1 MQPQHYLTLIAIL
14 TFGVIAPLS
23 AKAQINE
30 EVFPDK
36 VQTHIGELEFDRGVP
51 TRETSEKLYYELDYH
66 RAVQAYLW
74 SLPIVGQARW
84 RQSYFDLYD
93 MQPNQYVYAKEFNDR
108 SLILTANES
117 TPYLFGWI
125 NVKEKAA
132 IVEIPPG
139 PIIGLWVDFWQ
150 RGLTDAGVL
159 GRNGARGGTY
169 VFTGPET
176 PQDQIPY
183 IEGATYLES
192 KTNNIWSVV
201 RFSGSPDER
210 EDLMRAMRTY
220 SYGEEPGMDI
230 IPAGNKPGRNFQPR
244 GMDYWETL
252 HGILQEEPV
261 EERDR
266 FFMYFLK
273 ELGIE
278 KEKPFAPDE
287 RQREILEEAVVV
299 GEAMAKNMVF
309 RERLPGVLRDD
320 GWRLII
326 GRVEGSEPGDAW
338 EHTQRTKYYDR
349 FDPRARYTYEACT
362 VSERMAFPKEGFGMG
377 YGGMFLD
384 KTGEPM
390 KGENSYMMKIEPD
403 APVELFW
410 AVTIYDT
417 DTRGLITTD
426 QQKAE
431 LGSAHDTVQANPDG
445 STYVFIGP
453 EAPEGW
459 ESNWIKSVPGRGW
472 FPYLRLYFPTARY
485 FDQSWKFPQI
495 EPVDFAEY
503 AR

>member
-1 MQPQHYLTLIAIL
+1 MTVRNVVPRSICAITIA
-14 TFGVIAPLS
+14 FALS
-23 AKAQINE
+23 AVHAQVPE
-30 EVFPDK
+30 ERFPDK
-36 VQTHIGELEFDRGVP
+36 VTTHIGELQFDHGVP
-51 TRETSEKLYYELDYH
+51 TKETSDKLYYELDYH

-93 MQPNQYVYAKEFNDR
+93 IQPNQYVYAKEFNDR
-108 SLILTANES
+108 SQILTANES

-125 NVKEKAA
+125 NVKDKAA
-132 IVEIPPG
+132 ILEVPPG
-139 PIIGLWVDFWQ
+139 QIIGLWVDFWQ
-150 RGLTDAGVL
+150 RGLSDVGILGPNAGK
-159 GRNGARGGTY
+159 GGTF

-176 PQDQIPY
+176 PESQIPY
-183 IEGATYLES
+183 IEGATYLKS

-201 RFSGSPDER
+201 RFSGSPEKR
-210 EDLMRAMRTY
+210 EELMRSMRTY
-220 SYGEEPGMDI
+220 SYGEEPSMDI

-244 GMDYWETL
+244 GIAYWEML
-252 HGILQEEPV
+252 HTILQEEPV

-273 ELGIE
+273 EMGIQ
-278 KEKPFAPDE
+278 KDKAFNPSE
-287 RQREILEEAVVV
+287 RQLEILQDAVVV

-326 GRVEGSEPGDAW
+326 GKVENSEPGDAW

-362 VSERMAFPKEGFGMG
+362 VSERMAFPKPAFGMG

-384 KTGEPM
+384 ENDEPL
-390 KGENSYMMKIEPD
+390 KGDESYVMRIEPD

-417 DTRGLITTD
+417 DTRGLVSTD

-431 LGSAHDTVQANPDG
+431 IGSAHETVQVNEDG
-445 STYVFIGP
+445 STYVFVGP
-453 EAPEGW
+453 EAPRGW

-472 FPYLRLYFPTARY
+472 FPYLRLYFPTERY
-485 FDQSWKFPQI
+485 FDQSWKMPQI
-495 EPVDFAEY
+495 VPVDFRDY
-503 AR
+503 AK